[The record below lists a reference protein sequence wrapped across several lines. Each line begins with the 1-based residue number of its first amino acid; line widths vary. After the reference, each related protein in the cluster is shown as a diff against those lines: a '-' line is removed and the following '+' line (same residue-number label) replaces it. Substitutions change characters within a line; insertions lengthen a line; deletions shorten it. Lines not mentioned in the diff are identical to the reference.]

1 MKKLGLYTEYI
12 YRVLSFCQKD
22 FIQGQKKYYFGW
34 KDAELAPYLKGLMES
49 NKKIFLITNSP
60 FETVDVGM
68 KYMVGEDWR
77 DLFDVN
83 IFNFKT

>member
-1 MKKLGLYTEYI
+1 MKTFVCL
-12 YRVLSFCQKD
+12 
-22 FIQGQKKYYFGW
+22 
-34 KDAELAPYLKGLMES
+34 KDAELAPYLKGLIES
-49 NKKIFLITNSP
+49 RKKIFLITNSP

-83 IFNFKT
+83 YIF

>member
-1 MKKLGLYTEYI
+1 M
-12 YRVLSFCQKD
+12 
-22 FIQGQKKYYFGW
+22 
-34 KDAELAPYLKGLMES
+34 APYLKGLMES